1 MAAFA
6 FTGTTARSEPG
17 QPLWGVSVFCAL
29 DDIGSSS
36 LSALLQRFASYRAV
50 HLARAGQL
58 RHAGFEL
65 LTTFGRPHFT
75 VRATSDHPDELG
87 RLLEALGDARAQPLP
102 WSKTR
107 TEVTVVSVD
116 ITCDLMDE
124 DETGH
129 VWTFLR
135 EARDPALIEP
145 GAIVVAGDED
155 APAVA
160 EVVDIVEK
168 PAGKVVH
175 LRVLPGAI
183 EDYEALVR
191 RTITPA

>member
-1 MAAFA
+1 M
-6 FTGTTARSEPG
+6 
-17 QPLWGVSVFCAL
+17 
-29 DDIGSSS
+29 
-36 LSALLQRFASYRAV
+36 
-50 HLARAGQL
+50 
-58 RHAGFEL
+58 
-65 LTTFGRPHFT
+65 
-75 VRATSDHPDELG
+75 
-87 RLLEALGDARAQPLP
+87 
-102 WSKTR
+102 
-107 TEVTVVSVD
+107 VSVD

-135 EARDPALIEP
+135 EARDSALIEP